1 MALNENQPEVK
12 PEVRGSVDCDVYE
25 HCAVVTFNNPQRHN
39 AMSVSMWTE
48 LASTMAS
55 LAQQNDIRV
64 VVLRGAGDKAFVSGA
79 DISEFGDKR
88 DTKQQSLE
96 YTQIV
101 ESAER
106 AVSEFPKPTIAKIQG
121 YCIGGG
127 LGLALACDIRICS
140 DDAIFK
146 MPAGNLGLGY
156 SYHDSTRMLRIL
168 GQAKASEMFY
178 TARRFS
184 AAEALDM
191 GLVNTVVSAG
201 ELDATMDEWV
211 AQISANAPL
220 TLATFKACAINWARQ
235 DELVE
240 HSDINA
246 LIDQCNSSD
255 DYRNARR
262 AFAEKRRPVFNG
274 K

>member
-1 MALNENQPEVK
+1 MALNEDQREVQPEVQ
-12 PEVRGSVDCDVYE
+12 RSVDCDVYE
-25 HCAVVTFNNPQRHN
+25 QYAVVTFNNPQRHN

-55 LAQQNDIRV
+55 LAQQSDIRV
-64 VVLRGAGDKAFVSGA
+64 VVLQGAGDKAFVSGA

-88 DTKQQSLE
+88 DTDQQAAE

-106 AVSEFPKPTIAKIQG
+106 AISEFPKPTIAKIQG

-140 DDAIFK
+140 DDATFN
-146 MPAGNLGLGY
+146 MPAGKLGLGY
-156 SYHDSTRMLRIL
+156 SYHDSARMLRIL
-168 GQAKASEMFY
+168 GQAKAFEMFY
-178 TARRFS
+178 TARRFKAS
-184 AAEALDM
+184 EALNM
-191 GLVNTVVSAG
+191 GLVNTMVSG
-201 ELDATMDEWV
+201 TELDATVDEWV

-235 DELVE
+235 DESVE

-255 DYRNARR
+255 DHRDARR
-262 AFAEKRRPVFNG
+262 AFAEKRRPVFKG